1 MSVSLALYKALVAL
15 FPDSGYA
22 PGLNNI
28 DFKEK
33 NSYALYFTGGAPVN
47 REVSEG
53 RYLNR
58 YLQLG
63 LYLQTSDKSE
73 EDLKGY
79 AFLDHVMSKLQS
91 LKDYTFTDDSGY
103 TVNIQRVDLL
113 SDIISL
119 GTNEFGIARYSLNFA
134 VLFQGGKN
142 SE

>member
-1 MSVSLALYKALVAL
+1 MSVSLTLYKALVSL
-15 FPDSGYA
+15 IPDSGYT
-22 PGLNNI
+22 PGLNQI
-28 DFKEK
+28 DFEEK
-33 NSYALYFTGGAPVN
+33 YAYALYFTGGAPIN

-58 YLQLG
+58 YLQLT
-63 LYLQTSDKSE
+63 LYLQTGRESKDS
-73 EDLKGY
+73 LAGY
-79 AFLDHVMSKLQS
+79 TFLENVMTELQS
-91 LKDYTFTDDSGY
+91 VKDYTFTDDSGY

-119 GTNEFGIARYSLNFA
+119 GTNEFGISRFSLNFA

>member
-1 MSVSLALYKALVAL
+1 MSVSLTLYKALVAL
-15 FPDSGYA
+15 FPDSGYI

-28 DFKEK
+28 DFEEK
-33 NSYALYFTGGAPVN
+33 NAYALYFTGGAPIN

-63 LYLQTSDKSE
+63 LYLQTGKESE
-73 EDLKGY
+73 DALAGYTFLED
-79 AFLDHVMSKLQS
+79 VMSKLQS

-119 GTNEFGIARYSLNFA
+119 GTNEFGIFRYSLNFA